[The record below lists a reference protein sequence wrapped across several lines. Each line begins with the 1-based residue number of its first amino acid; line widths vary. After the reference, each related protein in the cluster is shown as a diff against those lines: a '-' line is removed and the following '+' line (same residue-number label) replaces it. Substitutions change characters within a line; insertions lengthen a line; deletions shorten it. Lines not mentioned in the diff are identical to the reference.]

1 MPRDVEDFHNL
12 EERLQAD
19 VRREE
24 FVGHKHHHGIVCLF
38 AAAFLIFWCARGA
51 KWLWNEEVNHHELM
65 QASEEEA
72 GMLFG
77 LTQDGKVFFHAEQN
91 DTAFIQLR
99 GEPCGG
105 VWGVPIDVDASSRA
119 IWVVCS
125 KEYMTEHGL
134 QLEHFLFAKW
144 GWSTSNNHVWWHMMR
159 GGDVMQLDADDDAM
173 WGLDGHGSILWR
185 PAGDVGK
192 HSRWMRIDGPPNVAL
207 KLIAADN
214 DERGTWLWCI
224 SDDDRIWRR
233 DPGNYHEK
241 DQHDKWSD
249 RDENGHLYWTKPD
262 GSVLKDLKANMGFAL
277 AIDDRGNLLRRHI
290 NGTCCI
296 DPASPV
302 HCWCGEKFAPKLS
315 AVTDNGD
322 HGLGFYMPSLQHKM
336 DETWTASANRWL
348 QQLTSR
354 DDGHNAD
361 SPHEASQY
369 FSYYCDAG
377 IDHCSGLDS
386 SISEFLEGWKKVSRS
401 PWRQW
406 DWGILK
412 AEYSHCSRSSETC
425 QRPLKHYGAFR
436 EQFMQHLFCCSR
448 RLQTFE
454 DERCEGPLCRAYDMT
469 CPGSKLLT
477 SDMDCTVYHSHDPG
491 TIIQNMSLLAQEKL
505 LPYVDGKS
513 DIGTL
518 FDVSLYGT
526 WTWIPDEIYQRFE
539 WPASSK
545 SLFEKVEGRQTDGK
559 ESTAVWVFRRKCTPS
574 ARQAILDKVWRII
587 REGAE
592 DIQTENLDKLV
603 VALQTFVGNLANGS
617 YGYGTYTSD
626 WDHLY
631 QDFRAV
637 SSVQR
642 EGYLTYAATLEV
654 VGRQQVG
661 LPTTFAEDYHC
672 MRQVSFL
679 EQLAFIAQHIQTDVP
694 EEMTEKSFSEL
705 SIKLLLKSGKYFDR
719 LLEVGGPGYDEGFS
733 KTQHRDPN
741 AADNSVLWR
750 VLQAVY
756 GSTHLD
762 AVLSGVCNQNTASS
776 ASVSTMAFD
785 DAEVR
790 RRSCMDIAMWGN
802 AVRHMDAFR
811 RDTGDL
817 IRPMVQALYTCLVHP
832 NATQKMHRTM
842 SVKEAM
848 LDSIGQWANAVPPL
862 QTPLAGRLAGYG
874 RIAWLLA
881 PILALGCL
889 GFSMVRMRQ
898 RAMLKRKNKSPC
910 RHTQIG

>member
-1 MPRDVEDFHNL
+1 MGSLSPCFPSSK
-12 EERLQAD
+12 Q
-19 VRREE
+19 
-24 FVGHKHHHGIVCLF
+24 GIVCLF

-119 IWVVCS
+119 IWVVIEEEDS
-125 KEYMTEHGL
+125 PTLFQYMTEHGL

-159 GGDVMQLDADDDAM
+159 GGDVIQLDADDDAM

-224 SDDDRIWRR
+224 SDDDRRFLS
-233 DPGNYHEK
+233 GAGELA
-241 DQHDKWSD
+241 
-249 RDENGHLYWTKPD
+249 DEDGHLYWTKPD

-290 NGTCCI
+290 NGTCCL

-302 HCWCGEKFAPKLS
+302 HCWCGEKAAPKLS
-315 AVTDNGD
+315 AALSTAQALKLQFSMELTGEPVTE
-322 HGLGFYMPSLQHKM
+322 HA
-336 DETWTASANRWL
+336 E
-348 QQLTSR
+348 
-354 DDGHNAD
+354 D

-369 FSYYCDAG
+369 FSYYCDAA
-377 IDHCSGLDS
+377 IDHCSGLETRADS

-401 PWRQW
+401 AWRQW
-406 DWGILK
+406 DWGVLK
-412 AEYSHCSRSSETC
+412 AEYSHCSRSSDMC

-448 RLQTFE
+448 RLLTFE
-454 DERCEGPLCRAYDMT
+454 DERCEGSLCRAYDMT

-491 TIIQNMSLLAQEKL
+491 TMIKNMSLLAQEKL
-505 LPYVDGKS
+505 RPYVDGKT

-539 WPASSK
+539 WPASR
-545 SLFEKVEGRQTDGK
+545 RQTDGK
-559 ESTAVWVFRRKCTPS
+559 EGTAVWVFRRKCTPS

-592 DIQTENLDKLV
+592 DIHWK
-603 VALQTFVGNLANGS
+603 
-617 YGYGTYTSD
+617 
-626 WDHLY
+626 
-631 QDFRAV
+631 
-637 SSVQR
+637 
-642 EGYLTYAATLEV
+642 
-654 VGRQQVG
+654 
-661 LPTTFAEDYHC
+661 
-672 MRQVSFL
+672 
-679 EQLAFIAQHIQTDVP
+679 
-694 EEMTEKSFSEL
+694 
-705 SIKLLLKSGKYFDR
+705 
-719 LLEVGGPGYDEGFS
+719 
-733 KTQHRDPN
+733 
-741 AADNSVLWR
+741 
-750 VLQAVY
+750 
-756 GSTHLD
+756 
-762 AVLSGVCNQNTASS
+762 
-776 ASVSTMAFD
+776 
-785 DAEVR
+785 
-790 RRSCMDIAMWGN
+790 
-802 AVRHMDAFR
+802 
-811 RDTGDL
+811 
-817 IRPMVQALYTCLVHP
+817 
-832 NATQKMHRTM
+832 
-842 SVKEAM
+842 
-848 LDSIGQWANAVPPL
+848 
-862 QTPLAGRLAGYG
+862 
-874 RIAWLLA
+874 
-881 PILALGCL
+881 
-889 GFSMVRMRQ
+889 
-898 RAMLKRKNKSPC
+898 
-910 RHTQIG
+910 